1 MKKVNP
7 KYILKNYI
15 LQEAIEK
22 AHDGD
27 YSLVNDLLKIA
38 QNPYD
43 EHSGFERYANP
54 TPMKFSNTK
63 LSCSS

>member
-1 MKKVNP
+1 M
-7 KYILKNYI
+7 

-27 YSLVNDLLKIA
+27 YSLVNDLLNIA
-38 QNPYD
+38 QNPYS
-43 EHSGFERYANP
+43 EHTDFERYANP